1 MKAAPPAI
9 DWLSPLPPAASGIAD
24 YSAELLAALPDA
36 RDVRVFGADSST
48 RGAWPFPTAPYESY
62 RPTGRLAVYHIGN
75 HRGFHGDIC
84 DLALKHPGVLVL
96 HEYRIRDLVRERAL
110 AQGGSRAWLE
120 ELRYALGETGP
131 ALARGE
137 YAGGFFTPPLF
148 ERLVDRSRGVIVH
161 GEQARRRVLAS
172 RPSARVW
179 TVPHHFSPPA
189 GSAPTGDREALG
201 LPDVDSRTLLVGIFG
216 HVTHFKK
223 IRQAVDAFTAL
234 HARVPRARLVIVGTP
249 ADNDPGL
256 ARLLAHPPAGV
267 QVTGRVAFDRLQ
279 KLMAAVDV
287 AINLRLE
294 TAGET
299 SGTCIR
305 LLGLGRPIIVT
316 DAGWFS
322 EIPDDACLKVR
333 DDAREAATLQAFL
346 LALAERPELRA
357 AIGRNAAR
365 WIATEHSISRS
376 LAAYERAFAEAAAA
390 PTVLPSP
397 VPPLAPHARHD
408 LDARLAAAI
417 GAAVVDLGFETP
429 GEPAYNRTQAA
440 DLDRRWLEDVALR
453 GREIGLG

>member
-1 MKAAPPAI
+1 MNAAPPPI

-24 YSAELLAALPDA
+24 YSAELLAAMPDT
-36 RDVRVFGADSST
+36 RDVRVFGPAGCA
-48 RGAWPFPTAPYESY
+48 RGAWPFPTAPYEGH
-62 RPTGRLAVYHIGN
+62 RPADRLAVYHIGN
-75 HRGFHGDIC
+75 HRGFHGEIC
-84 DLALKHPGVLVL
+84 DLALKHPGVVVL
-96 HEYRIRDLVRERAL
+96 HEYRIRDLVREHAL
-110 AQGGSRAWLE
+110 ARGGSRAWLE

-137 YAGGFFTPPLF
+137 YAGGFFSPPLF

-161 GEQARRRVLAS
+161 AEQARRRILAS
-172 RPSARVW
+172 RPAARVW

-189 GSAPTGDREALG
+189 GSQSAARREALG
-201 LPDVDSRTLLVGIFG
+201 LPGVDAETLLIGIFG
-216 HVTHFKK
+216 HVTYFKK
-223 IRQAVDAFTAL
+223 IRQAVDAFSAL

-256 ARLLAHPPAGV
+256 ARLLARPPAGV
-267 QVTGRVAFDRLQ
+267 QVTGRVPLGRLQ
-279 KLMAAVDV
+279 ELMAAVDV

-316 DAGWFS
+316 DGGWFS

-333 DDAREAATLQAFL
+333 DDAWEASTLRTFL

-365 WIATEHSISRS
+365 WIAAEHSISRS
-376 LAAYERAFAEAAAA
+376 LAAYETAFAEAAVA
-390 PTVLPSP
+390 PAVSQPP
-397 VPPLAPHARHD
+397 VQPLAPHAPRD
-408 LDARLAAAI
+408 LDARLGAAI

-429 GEPAYNRTQAA
+429 AEPAWRTTQAA
-440 DLDRRWLEDVALR
+440 DLDRQWLEDVARR

>member
-1 MKAAPPAI
+1 MNAAPPPI

-24 YSAELLAALPDA
+24 YSAELLAAMPA
-36 RDVRVFGADSST
+36 TRDVRACGQAGCA
-48 RGAWPFPTAPYESY
+48 RGAWPFPTAAYESD
-62 RPTGRLAVYHIGN
+62 RPEGRLAVYHIGN
-75 HRGFHGDIC
+75 HRGFHGEIYEQ
-84 DLALKHPGVLVL
+84 ALRHPGVVVL
-96 HEYRIRDLVRERAL
+96 HEYRIRDLVREHAL
-110 AQGGSRAWLE
+110 ARGGSRDWLE

-161 GEQARRRVLAS
+161 GEQARQRVLAS

-189 GSAPTGDREALG
+189 RPASIDDRAALG
-201 LPDVDSRTLLVGIFG
+201 LPGVDSETFLIGIFG
-216 HVTHFKK
+216 HVTYFKK
-223 IRQAVDAFTAL
+223 IRQAVDAFCAL
-234 HARVPRARLVIVGTP
+234 RASVPGARLVIVGTP

-279 KLMAAVDV
+279 ALMAAVDV

-322 EIPDDACLKVR
+322 GIPDDACLKVR
-333 DDAREAATLQAFL
+333 DDAWEASTLRAFL
-346 LALAERPELRA
+346 LALAERPGLRA

-365 WIATEHSISRS
+365 WIAREHSIARS
-376 LAAYERAFAEAAAA
+376 LAAYETAFAEAAATPA
-390 PTVLPSP
+390 AIRSLL
-397 VPPLAPHARHD
+397 PPLAPHAAHE
-408 LDARLAAAI
+408 LDARLAGAV

-429 GEPAYNRTQAA
+429 GQPDCGVTDMEA
-440 DLDRRWLEDVALR
+440 LDREWLVDIARRSL
-453 GREIGLG
+453 EIGLG

>member
-1 MKAAPPAI
+1 MNAAAPPPI
-9 DWLSPLPPAASGIAD
+9 DWLSPLPPAPSGIAD
-24 YSAELLAALPDA
+24 YSAELLAAMPDT
-36 RDVRVFGADSST
+36 RDVRVFGPAGAT
-48 RGAWPFPTAPYESY
+48 RSWPFPTAAYESY
-62 RPTGRLAVYHIGN
+62 RPEGRLPVYHIGN
-75 HRGFHGDIC
+75 HRGFHGAIH
-84 DLALKHPGVLVL
+84 DLALRHPGVVVL
-96 HEYRIRDLVRERAL
+96 HEYRIRDLVREHAL
-110 AQGGSRAWLE
+110 ANGGSRAWLE

-137 YAGGFFTPPLF
+137 HTGGFFTPPLF

-172 RPSARVW
+172 RPAARVW
-179 TVPHHFSPPA
+179 TVPHHFSPPS
-189 GSAPTGDREALG
+189 GSAPAVGREGLG
-201 LPDVDSRTLLVGIFG
+201 LPSVDTGTFLVGIFG
-216 HVTHFKK
+216 HVTYFKK
-223 IRQAVDAFTAL
+223 IRQAVDAFSAL
-234 HARVPRARLVIVGTP
+234 RARVPGARLVIVGAP

-279 KLMAAVDV
+279 ALMAAVDA

-333 DDAREAATLQAFL
+333 DDAWEASTLRAFL
-346 LALAERPELRA
+346 LALAERPALRA

-365 WIATEHSISRS
+365 WIAREHSIARS
-376 LAAYERAFAEAAAA
+376 LAAYETAFAEAAAT
-390 PTVLPSP
+390 PTAIRPP
-397 VPPLAPHARHD
+397 VPPLAPHAPAD
-408 LDARLAAAI
+408 LDARLAAAV
-417 GAAVVDLGFETP
+417 GAAVADLGFETARKPDDAEP
-429 GEPAYNRTQAA
+429 GT
-440 DLDRRWLEDVALR
+440 DTLDREWLEDVARR
-453 GREIGLG
+453 GREIGIG

>member
-1 MKAAPPAI
+1 MNAAAPPI

-24 YSAELLAALPDA
+24 YSAELLAAMPA
-36 RDVRVFGADSST
+36 GRDLRVFGPAGSA
-48 RGAWPFPTAPYESY
+48 RGAWPFPTARCEDY
-62 RPTGRLAVYHIGN
+62 RPDGRLAVYHIGN
-75 HRGFHGDIC
+75 HRGFHGEIH
-84 DLALKHPGVLVL
+84 DLALRHPGVVVL

-110 AQGGSRAWLE
+110 ARGGPRAWLE

-189 GSAPTGDREALG
+189 RPASAAGRAGLG
-201 LPDVDSRTLLVGIFG
+201 LPDIDSETFLVGIFG
-216 HVTHFKK
+216 HVTYFKK
-223 IRQAVDAFTAL
+223 IRQAVDAFSAL
-234 HARVPRARLVIVGTP
+234 HARIPRARLVIVGTP

-279 KLMAAVDV
+279 ELMAAVDA

-333 DDAREAATLQAFL
+333 DDAWEASTLSAFL
-346 LALAERPELRA
+346 LALAERPGLRA

-365 WIATEHSISRS
+365 WIAREHSISRS
-376 LAAYERAFAEAAAA
+376 LAAYETAFAEAVAA
-390 PTVLPSP
+390 PAVIPPP
-397 VPPLAPHARHD
+397 VPPLAPHASRD
-408 LDARLAAAI
+408 LDARLAAAV

-429 GEPAYNRTQAA
+429 GEPDYGAA
-440 DLDRRWLEDVALR
+440 RMDALDREWLADIARR
-453 GREIGLG
+453 GLEIGLG

>member
-1 MKAAPPAI
+1 MNAAPPPI

-24 YSAELLAALPDA
+24 YSAELLGAMPDT
-36 RDVRVFGADSST
+36 RDLRVFGPTGSV
-48 RGAWPFPTAPYESY
+48 RGAWPFPTGACESY
-62 RPTGRLAVYHIGN
+62 RPDGRLAVYHIGN
-75 HRGFHGDIC
+75 HRGFHGEIY
-84 DLALKHPGVLVL
+84 DLALIHPGVVVL
-96 HEYRIRDLVRERAL
+96 HEYRIRDVVRERAL
-110 AQGGSRAWLE
+110 AEGGARAWLE

-137 YAGGFFTPPLF
+137 YPGGSFTPPLF

-172 RPSARVW
+172 RPAAQVW

-189 GSAPTGDREALG
+189 RPASAGGRAALG
-201 LPDVDSRTLLVGIFG
+201 LPDVDSETFLIGIFG
-216 HVTHFKK
+216 HVTYFKK

-234 HARVPRARLVIVGTP
+234 HARIPRARLVIVGTP

-256 ARLLAHPPAGV
+256 ARLLAHPPTGV
-267 QVTGRVAFDRLQ
+267 QVTGRVPFDRLQ
-279 KLMAAVDV
+279 ELMAAVDV

-333 DDAREAATLQAFL
+333 DDAWEASTLKAFL
-346 LALAERPELRA
+346 LALAERPGLRA

-365 WIATEHSISRS
+365 WIARKHSISRS
-376 LAAYERAFAEAAAA
+376 LTAYETVFAEAAAT
-390 PTVLPSP
+390 PTVIPSP
-397 VPPLAPHARHD
+397 APPLAPHASHE

-417 GAAVVDLGFETP
+417 GAAVVDLGLETP
-429 GEPAYNRTQAA
+429 GEPDYGAA
-440 DLDRRWLEDVALR
+440 RMDALDREWLDDIARR
-453 GREIGLG
+453 GLEIGLG